1 MAPATSNGDGGL
13 YALDA
18 SSGALLN
25 GGNPLFT
32 TNQPARMGPIVDGN
46 WIWISDSGGDLYG
59 LTIDSSTPSVRRANT
74 AHRTLPITRFRDNQ
88 IT

>member
-1 MAPATSNGDGGL
+1 MAPSTSSGTGGL

-32 TNQPARMGPIVDGN
+32 TNGPGRMGPIVDGD
-46 WIWISDSGGDLYG
+46 WIWISDSSGDLYG
-59 LTIDSSTPSVRRANT
+59 LTTGSSAPALRGASS
-74 AHRTLPITRFRDNQ
+74 AHRTIPIERDRN
-88 IT
+88 